1 MATRSAFCVVGKRR
15 RSSSQVNFFFALMFG
30 MIYQLR

>member
-15 RSSSQVNFFFALMFG
+15 RRSSQVSFSFAPMFG